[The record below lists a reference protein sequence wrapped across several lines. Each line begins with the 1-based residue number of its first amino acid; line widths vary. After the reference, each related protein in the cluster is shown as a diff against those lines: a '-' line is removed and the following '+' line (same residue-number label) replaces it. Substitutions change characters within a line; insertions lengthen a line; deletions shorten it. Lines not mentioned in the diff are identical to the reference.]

1 MIRHSPVWRAG
12 LRLWRFAEDESAS
25 VTVEFVIMMPLLFW
39 CFLGSYT
46 FFDAYRTQSLNV
58 KAATL
63 IGDQVS
69 RETAVLPNGYVDGLG
84 ELLQT
89 LVQSET
95 GTSLRVTAFG
105 YEDTDDSY
113 RVIWSDATVE
123 GMARGPGD
131 PITDVKDHLPLMGEN
146 EVHILTETWLDYAS
160 PQIVG
165 LGSFTLTEV
174 IVTRSRVGRI
184 CWTDDEV
191 VRTNSLLLC

>member
-1 MIRHSPVWRAG
+1 
-12 LRLWRFAEDESAS
+12 
-25 VTVEFVIMMPLLFW
+25 MPLLFW

-69 RETAVLPNGYVDGLG
+69 RETAVLTPGYVDGLG

-89 LVQSET
+89 LVQSEN

-105 YEDTDDSY
+105 YDDSDGTY
-113 RVIWSDATVE
+113 RVIWSDAAGGAV
-123 GMARGPGD
+123 ARGEKGA
-131 PITDVKDHLPLMGEN
+131 ITDVTGHLPEMGEN
-146 EVHILTETWLDYAS
+146 EVHILTETSLVYAS

-184 CWTDDEV
+184 CWTYEEV
-191 VRTNSLLLC
+191 VTEDSVLLC